1 MAAHTATGPRHR
13 SASLDFG
20 DPAFQPQAGFDFEDM
35 VPESLS
41 GHPERVGM
49 SNYCLSMHD
58 GSGIE
63 FSGTRD
69 GHSPTER
76 DLNHQGAFVQPAPVN
91 VWNQPDNYQSPYLF
105 AFQTNGA
112 YLFGSEQN
120 GITQQR
126 NNVAQH
132 FGQIIPPDD
141 STQSKTSTSIR
152 KTLMSDDVALKTK
165 REDVLRK
172 DSGQDVAG
180 NDEGNAEDERE
191 KYRER
196 NRLAAAK
203 CRAKQKQGN
212 EGLSERCS
220 QLNACNEFL
229 KQEERALRDDLSKL
243 RLKALSHNSNACH
256 CHDVHRYNAYKAR
269 EAATGFGWPISSP
282 HPHNVSSPLGL
293 RQFRQPEQLRASGP
307 AVDGEQHNE
316 SQPLSIRPPANARGK
331 TSILRP
337 T

>member
-20 DPAFQPQAGFDFEDM
+20 DPVFQPQASFDFEDM

-49 SNYCLSMHD
+49 SNYCPSMHD

-63 FSGTRD
+63 RSGTRD
-69 GHSPTER
+69 GRSPTER
-76 DLNHQGAFVQPAPVN
+76 DLNYQDAFVKPAPVN
-91 VWNQPDNYQSPYLF
+91 VWNQPDNYQSPCLF

-132 FGQIIPPDD
+132 FGQITPPDD
-141 STQSKTSTSIR
+141 STQSKTSTSKR
-152 KTLMSDDVALKTK
+152 KPLMSDDVALKTN

-203 CRAKQKQGN
+203 CRAKQEQGN

-220 QLNACNEFL
+220 QLNACNEFM
-229 KQEERALRDDLSKL
+229 KQEERALRDELSKL
-243 RLKALSHNSNACH
+243 RLKVLSHNPMLATATTCIATMPTRPERPRLDS
-256 CHDVHRYNAYKAR
+256 DGRY
-269 EAATGFGWPISSP
+269 PC
-282 HPHNVSSPLGL
+282 
-293 RQFRQPEQLRASGP
+293 
-307 AVDGEQHNE
+307 
-316 SQPLSIRPPANARGK
+316 
-331 TSILRP
+331 P
-337 T
+337 TPTM